1 VVKLATG
8 LLIVALVLGFARL
21 CTGLVYA
28 YDAETSYFVLK
39 HTPSLTIERR
49 ETLDRPVT
57 QDIVLDDDEM
67 QVPYGELYIGVMRLV
82 PALVIFLLAAAG
94 ILFFMARQRQS
105 PASASGRSH
114 PS

>member
-1 VVKLATG
+1 MVKLGAA

-21 CTGLVYA
+21 YTGLVYA
-28 YDAETSYFVLK
+28 YDANTSYFVLK

-49 ETLDRPVT
+49 ETLDPPVT

-82 PALVIFLLAAAG
+82 PALLIFLLAAG
-94 ILFFMARQRQS
+94 LLFFIARQRQT
-105 PASASGRSH
+105 PAAANSRSH
-114 PS
+114 PR